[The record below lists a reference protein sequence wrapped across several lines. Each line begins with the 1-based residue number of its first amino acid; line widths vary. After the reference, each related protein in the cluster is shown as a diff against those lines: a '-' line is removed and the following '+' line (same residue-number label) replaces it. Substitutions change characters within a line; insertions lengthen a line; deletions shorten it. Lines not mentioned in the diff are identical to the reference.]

1 MFASFIP
8 LLVSVF
14 GFAAKVIS
22 LIDKSSDN
30 ITKNKEDHVIVNIPP
45 VNLLNK
51 EYLQTVINQTN
62 EHFIKLLKESENRI
76 IEEIQSRDI
85 RNAIQQ
91 VQAHTQSLKYLL
103 NITNTDFETL
113 QKIVITALN
122 PLQVSLEVAKLKLS
136 EYDKIE
142 YWNYCYMLGGS
153 ALLAGYTF
161 LGLEMPALREEL
173 EKEIKYIQ
181 LKILRE
187 TALII
192 LSEHEDFP
200 WERVP
205 ILLSFEGS
213 EELSELYLNALP
225 KKQNKDKTANNSKTK
240 ESFCSACGKNNA
252 YFDIYDNIYCPNCKK
267 VIGQKSAL

>member
-1 MFASFIP
+1 MITSFIP
-8 LLVSVF
+8 LLASVF
-14 GFAAKVIS
+14 GFAAKIV
-22 LIDKSSDN
+22 SS
-30 ITKNKEDHVIVNIPP
+30 ITKDEGKNVVTVNVI
-45 VNLLNK
+45 NK
-51 EYLQTVINQTN
+51 EYLQAIISQTN
-62 EHFIKLLKESENRI
+62 EHFTKLLKESENRI

-240 ESFCSACGKNNA
+240 ESFCSDCGKNNA